1 LGLLH
6 TPFRETGLEV
16 ARPHPSG
23 GLFASKILKNKPIIM
38 KNQIL
43 IYLLALVVLIPGTV
57 SADSLLDR
65 FAPGTSYNP
74 IEMQIVQDPY
84 ETKRQENLLLE
95 SQLKAR
101 YGYSLYNSCTPS
113 SCTTA
118 DSIRDPYARSSCL
131 RAIESC
137 AQSYQTRNSYATN
150 WDNDCKSKYGAYAKL
165 DSVNE
170 QSSTYSCGCISGFEF
185 NSSGTA
191 CVPVKTQDQ
200 LCSESY
206 PNSRLIGG
214 YCDCPSGYQFNA
226 ARTRCDVIPAKT
238 NEQVCQDDFGVNSSW
253 DGTKTTDG
261 RLNCACKIGY
271 SLNDQ
276 RTSCVF
282 VPAPSPSSGGSGGG
296 SGYTPPELTC
306 AKGYTAS
313 NGQCITNKQNCIN
326 ELGPNATWDPASK
339 FAYYTDGKP
348 QCDCAT
354 GYYFSGIGGKFQCR
368 AKVEPV
374 ISTFTYQE
382 NLSKAAEKEMT
393 TNSSATLRSCPAR
406 TCDQKGVYPAGIIFT
421 VRQQYED
428 SDLWYRGTTPDG
440 NDGWIYSGLLTDRAP
455 NREHE
460 ILGATATNTPP
471 SQETVETPAST
482 QELVVIKKSGWKKII
497 SWFTF
502 WK

>member
-1 LGLLH
+1 
-6 TPFRETGLEV
+6 
-16 ARPHPSG
+16 
-23 GLFASKILKNKPIIM
+23 
-38 KNQIL
+38 
-43 IYLLALVVLIPGTV
+43 
-57 SADSLLDR
+57 
-65 FAPGTSYNP
+65 
-74 IEMQIVQDPY
+74 
-84 ETKRQENLLLE
+84 
-95 SQLKAR
+95 
-101 YGYSLYNSCTPS
+101 
-113 SCTTA
+113 
-118 DSIRDPYARSSCL
+118 
-131 RAIESC
+131 
-137 AQSYQTRNSYATN
+137 
-150 WDNDCKSKYGAYAKL
+150 
-165 DSVNE
+165 
-170 QSSTYSCGCISGFEF
+170 
-185 NSSGTA
+185 
-191 CVPVKTQDQ
+191 
-200 LCSESY
+200 
-206 PNSRLIGG
+206 
-214 YCDCPSGYQFNA
+214 
-226 ARTRCDVIPAKT
+226 VIPAKT

-406 TCDQKGVYPAGIIFT
+406 TCDQKGVYPTGIIFT

-428 SDLWYRGTTPDG
+428 GDLWYRGTTPDG

-482 QELVVIKKSGWKKII
+482 QELVVIKKSGWKKFI
-497 SWFTF
+497 SWLSF
-502 WK
+502 WR